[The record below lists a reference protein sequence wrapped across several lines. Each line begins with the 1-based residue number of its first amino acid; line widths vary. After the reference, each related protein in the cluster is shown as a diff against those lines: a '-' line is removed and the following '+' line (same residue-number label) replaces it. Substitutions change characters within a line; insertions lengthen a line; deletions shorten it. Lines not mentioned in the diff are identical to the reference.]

1 VKGILMDFIEDT
13 LNAPR
18 PDALAAVDLPR
29 RRQYHPSPDS
39 WQDEVVYFLL
49 VDRFSDGAEG
59 TRPLLDRGDLASAR
73 PDQTNGQ
80 PWQWITWANSGRDRF
95 QGGTLAGVTS
105 KLDYLQALGVTTVWL
120 SPVFRQRAHLDT
132 YHGYGIQDFLEVD
145 PRFGRRD
152 DLVDFV
158 QQAHQRDMRVLLDV
172 IYNHSG
178 ANWLYPSGTPGGE
191 SKPRYTTGQYQFGN
205 WRGDHGQPIASI
217 GSGEDGVW
225 PSEFADPG
233 RYTRAGTGSLDASKF
248 PDIDDAEFRRTDFED
263 LRDFALG
270 SPGTLSF
277 LARAYMYWIALT
289 DCDGFRID
297 TVKHVSY
304 EQARNFCG
312 AIKEY
317 ATNLGK
323 RDFFLVAEI
332 PDDNFANRYL
342 NAAGRNLNAAL
353 DISDGRLSLR
363 ELSRGRA
370 DPTRYF
376 SSFDIG
382 SAPLGSHRNLGDKL
396 LSVLDDHDHVYG
408 EKLRFAARA
417 DNDHQAAAATALQL
431 LTLGIP
437 CLYYGTEQGFAGPEQ
452 SEWQWLPEWGSHD
465 RYLREAMF
473 GPRFPRA
480 EGRAG
485 VPGLGLGDGLDHGLP
500 GFGPFGTA
508 GAHCFDPTHPLYL
521 RIAAMTAI
529 RAEYPV
535 LRAGRQSLRPVSVFG
550 EPFGPAQAGELFGW
564 SRILVDEEALCIVN
578 PNGLATRG
586 ANVLV
591 DAELNPPNSVFTVI
605 MNSAAASG
613 GTVADHPVGSQTP
626 VRRTASGA
634 AYAEIRNV
642 GPSEVLVLVNRP

>member
-1 VKGILMDFIEDT
+1 MGFIEDT
-13 LNAPR
+13 LAAPR
-18 PDALAAVDLPR
+18 PDALAALDLPR
-29 RRQYHPSPDS
+29 RQQYHPSPDS

-59 TRPLLDRGDLASAR
+59 TRPMLDRGRLTDAR
-73 PDQTNGQ
+73 PNQTNGQ
-80 PWQWITWANSGRDRF
+80 PWQWISWANSGSDRF

-105 KLDYLQALGVTTVWL
+105 KLDYLQDLGVTTVWL
-120 SPVFRQRAHLDT
+120 SPVFRQRLHLDT

-145 PRFGRRD
+145 SRFGRRD
-152 DLVDFV
+152 DLVDLV
-158 QQAHQRDMRVLLDV
+158 QQAHEREMRVLLDV

-178 ANWLYPSGTPGGE
+178 ANWLYPAGTPGGE
-191 SKPRYTTGQYQFGN
+191 IEPRYTSGQYQFGN
-205 WRGDHGQPIASI
+205 WRGDQGQPIGTI
-217 GSGEDGVW
+217 VSGEDGVW
-225 PSEFADPG
+225 PSEFADPD

-248 PDIDDAEFRRTDFED
+248 PDVDDAEFRRTDFED
-263 LRDFALG
+263 LRDFALDR
-270 SPGTLSF
+270 PGTLSF
-277 LARAYMYWIALT
+277 LAQAYMYWIALT

-312 AIKEY
+312 AIKEF

-332 PDDNFANRYL
+332 PDDNFASRYL
-342 NAAGRNLNAAL
+342 NAVGRNLNAAL
-353 DISDGRLSLR
+353 DISDGRLALR
-363 ELSRGRA
+363 ELSRGRV

-376 SSFDIG
+376 SSFNIG

-396 LSVLDDHDHVYG
+396 MSVLDDHDHVYG
-408 EKLRFAARA
+408 EKLRFATHA
-417 DNDHQAAAATALQL
+417 DNDHQATAATALQL
-431 LTLGIP
+431 LMLGIP
-437 CLYYGTEQGFAGPEQ
+437 CVYYGTEQGFAGPEQ
-452 SEWQWLPEWGSHD
+452 SEWQWLPEWGGHD

-473 GPRFPRA
+473 GPRFPRP

-485 VPGLGLGDGLDHGLP
+485 IPGLGAGDGLDHELP

-521 RIAAMTAI
+521 RIAAIAAI
-529 RAEYPV
+529 RADYPV
-535 LRAGRQSLRPVSVFG
+535 LRAGRQYLRPVSGFG
-550 EPFGPAQAGELFGW
+550 ESFAPAGAGELFGW
-564 SRILVDEEALCIVN
+564 SRILADEEALCIVN
-578 PNGLATRG
+578 PNGLAAQG

-591 DAELNPPNSVFTVI
+591 DAELNPPKSAFTVI

-613 GTVADHPVGSQTP
+613 GVVADHPVGSQAM
-626 VRRTASGA
+626 VRGAASGA
-634 AYAEIRNV
+634 AYVEIRNV